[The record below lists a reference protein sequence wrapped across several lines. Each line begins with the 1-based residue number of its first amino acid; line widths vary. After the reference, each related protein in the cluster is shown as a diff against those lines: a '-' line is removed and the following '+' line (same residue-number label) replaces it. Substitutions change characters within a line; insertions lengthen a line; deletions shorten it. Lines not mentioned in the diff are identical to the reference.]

1 MTIRMR
7 YLIRTAAVIA
17 AMALLTGCWDRI
29 EVNDIAI
36 ILGAGIDQEEDNKV
50 KLSVEIYLPSP
61 GSNDSGSGQEGMDSE
76 RKNGNILVSSA
87 TGSTMADAMSKLQE
101 RLSRR
106 LYWGHNNV
114 YVFGRER
121 AERGFND
128 DLDFLLRYVR
138 ARERTNI
145 YVTQGKAIDTL
156 GVIPRLDQN
165 LMEALTELSKTEVS
179 IDVDLKTVM
188 EQIVETPEQTY
199 TVPYILTS
207 AVMSEK
213 KHMRN
218 ANVPY
223 FKGLTIFKKGRMIGS
238 LNNELT
244 HGFFWITNQV
254 KASTILTA
262 IVAKNETV
270 ALNLTAST
278 SKLVPKIDSSGEW
291 RMELIIECEG
301 NLIQNASRLDY
312 SVPEQLTEM
321 EDLFEEMVK
330 KNVDKSLNVIQQ
342 KYKSDILGYS
352 KLFRRKYPKQWAAA
366 KSEWSETFQ
375 KIKTDTSV
383 NIQIRRPGALVK
395 QINNIPME

>member
-1 MTIRMR
+1 MTIPMR
-7 YLIRTAAVIA
+7 YLIRAAASIA
-17 AMALLTGCWDRI
+17 AIALLTGCWDRI

-36 ILGAGIDQEEDNKV
+36 ILGAGIDQEENNKV
-50 KLSVEIYLPSP
+50 KLSVEIYLPAP
-61 GSNDSGSGQEGMDSE
+61 DNNESGGGQEGMDSGS
-76 RKNGNILVSSA
+76 KNGNILVSSA
-87 TGSTMADAMSKLQE
+87 IGSSMADAMSKLQK

-114 YVFGRER
+114 YVFGKER

-128 DLDFLLRYVR
+128 DLDFFLRYVR

-145 YVTQGKAIDTL
+145 YVTQGKAIDTM

-213 KHMRN
+213 KHLRN

-223 FKGLTIFKKGRMIGS
+223 FRGLTIFKKGRMIGS
-238 LNNELT
+238 LDNELT
-244 HGFFWITNQV
+244 HGYFWITNQI

-262 IVAKNETV
+262 AVAKDETV
-270 ALNLTAST
+270 AVNLTASK
-278 SKLVPKIDSSGEW
+278 SKLIPKIDSSGEW

-301 NLIQNASRLDY
+301 NLIQNASRMDY
-312 SVPEQLTEM
+312 SVPEQLTEI
-321 EDLFEEMVK
+321 EDLFEAMIK

-352 KLFRRKYPKQWAAA
+352 RLFRRKYPKQWAAA
-366 KSEWSETFQ
+366 KPEWSETFLR
-375 KIKTDTSV
+375 IKTDTSV
-383 NIQIRRPGALVK
+383 NFQIRRPGALVK

>member
-1 MTIRMR
+1 MMTKARN
-7 YLIRTAAVIA
+7 LIRVIA
-17 AMALLTGCWDRI
+17 AISAIALLTGCWDRI

-36 ILGAGIDQEEDNKV
+36 ILGAGIDQEKDNKV

-61 GSNDSGSGQEGMDSE
+61 GGNESGSGQEGMESE

-87 TGSTMADAMSKLQE
+87 TGTSMADAMSKLQE

-114 YVFGRER
+114 YVFGKER

-128 DLDFLLRYVR
+128 DLDFFLRYVR

-145 YVTQGKAIDTL
+145 YVTQGKAIDTM

-199 TVPYILTS
+199 TIPYILTS

-213 KHMRN
+213 KHLRN

-223 FKGLTIFKKGRMIGS
+223 FKGLTIFKKGQMIGS
-238 LNNELT
+238 LNHELT
-244 HGFFWITNQV
+244 HGYFWITNQI
-254 KASTILTA
+254 KPSTILTA
-262 IVAKNETV
+262 AVAKDETIAV
-270 ALNLTAST
+270 HLTT
-278 SKLVPKIDSSGEW
+278 SKSRLIPKIDGSGKW
-291 RMELIIECEG
+291 HMELVIECEG

-312 SVPEQLTEM
+312 SVTEQLVEM
-321 EDLFEEMVK
+321 ETLFEQMI
-330 KNVDKSLNVIQQ
+330 KNQIDKSLNVIQQ

-352 KLFRRKYPKQWAAA
+352 KLYRRKYPKQWAAA
-366 KSEWSETFQ
+366 KSEWSETFRRIETNTQ
-375 KIKTDTSV
+375 V

>member
-1 MTIRMR
+1 MR
-7 YLIRTAAVIA
+7 HLIRVIA
-17 AMALLTGCWDRI
+17 AIATVTLLTGCWDRI

-36 ILGAGIDQEEDNKV
+36 ILGAGIDQEKNNRV
-50 KLSVEIYLPSP
+50 KLSVEIFLPSP
-61 GSNDSGSGQEGMDSE
+61 GGNEAGDGQEQMDSQN
-76 RKNGNILVSSA
+76 KNGNILVSSA
-87 TGSTMADAMSKLQE
+87 TGTSMADAMSNLQE

-114 YVFGRER
+114 YVFGKER

-128 DLDFLLRYVR
+128 DLDFFLRYVR

-145 YVTQGKAIDTL
+145 YVTQGRAIEVM

-179 IDVDLKTVM
+179 IDVDLKKVM

-213 KHMRN
+213 KHLRN

-223 FKGLTIFKKGRMIGS
+223 FKGLTIFKKGQMIGS

-244 HGFFWITNQV
+244 HGYFWITNQI
-254 KASTILTA
+254 KPSTILTA
-262 IVAKNETV
+262 TVAKEETIAV
-270 ALNLTAST
+270 HLTMSK
-278 SKLVPKIDSSGEW
+278 SKLRPKIDGSGKW
-291 RMELIIECEG
+291 TMDLLIECEG
-301 NLIQNASRLDY
+301 NLIQNASQLDY
-312 SVPEQLTEM
+312 SKPEQIMQM
-321 EDLFEEMVK
+321 EVLFEQMIK
-330 KNVDKSLNVIQQ
+330 DKVDKSLNMIQQ
-342 KYKSDILGYS
+342 KYKSDIVGYS
-352 KLFRRKYPKQWAAA
+352 KLFRRKYPKQWAIA
-366 KSEWSETFQ
+366 KSSWSETFQ
-375 KIKTDTSV
+375 KIETNTEV